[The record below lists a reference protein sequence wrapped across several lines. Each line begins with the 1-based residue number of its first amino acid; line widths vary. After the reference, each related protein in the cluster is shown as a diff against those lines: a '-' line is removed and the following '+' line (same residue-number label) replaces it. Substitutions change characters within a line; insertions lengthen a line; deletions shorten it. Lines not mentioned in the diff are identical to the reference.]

1 MRARR
6 YGALVVVGCL
16 GATLLA
22 AACAGRESPPTVPS
36 PAPVR
41 LPALG
46 YAHRLHA
53 DEYML
58 CDEGP
63 EGRLRC
69 YGLTPLQTDEEGWVT
84 FADGFSSVSMGA
96 AQVCGLR
103 AGRVV
108 CWGDNAVT
116 PSDDT
121 HLALCTAASFH
132 DEDRVREVAVS
143 GAMGCIVTDSR
154 TVRCWGDESESTS
167 PTTAVGLVEGAHGL
181 SVSLWQGCA
190 LTSDGVRCWG
200 SSIMD
205 DEIATL
211 EHSYRVDVPDPA
223 QVVVGSDSACA
234 RSSDG
239 RVFCWGHD
247 YNGSLGRGA
256 VTTYARLG
264 VERVDGI
271 QAVDL
276 VGSERTVCAR
286 GEDGRTYCW
295 GDNARGQLGLGH
307 TRRVDTPT
315 HVPALDGALDVA
327 PGLDFICARFAQDG
341 IRCAGDLAPLQFE
354 AVPEEH
360 GPAALRGVTAT
371 AVFTSEQTTCIRA
384 ATGLRCFG
392 GAQTDSRGYEEAVAG
407 WDPGVLDPDEIAD
420 LYIYLDEPCVRWRD
434 GRLACRRDDARFE
447 RTGTLA
453 LTADSAVVCFVDSTR
468 HVHCAHRYDTDAPV
482 PVAGLEDAALIAMDA
497 GRVCAVS
504 TRGALACAHMR
515 AGRGE
520 PADTLRAGFTDIRAL
535 ALAGNQT
542 CVVRQ
547 GGELVCWEG
556 VARYEGTINGIST
569 VAHGVDQM
577 CVLQEGRVRCIEF
590 VDGRMSLG
598 PAVPGVDAVV
608 QLSTGLGHFC
618 ARREDG
624 EVLCWGRNRYAQLG
638 RSLPA
643 LRLDFVRIPDVE
655 VTPVRAASF
664 ECRENEDDVY

>member
-22 AACAGRESPPTVPS
+22 AACAGRESPATVPS

-41 LPALG
+41 LPALR

-53 DEYML
+53 NGYML

-69 YGLTPLQTDEEGWVT
+69 YGLTPLETDEEGWVT
-84 FADGFSSVSMGA
+84 FADGFSNVSMGA

-108 CWGDNAVT
+108 CWGDNAVD
-116 PSDDT
+116 PSDDS

-143 GAMGCIVTDSR
+143 EAMGCIVTDSQ
-154 TVRCWGDESESTS
+154 TVRCWGDESDSTQ
-167 PTTAVGLVEGAHGL
+167 PTTAVGRIEGAHGL

-190 LTSDGVRCWG
+190 LTSEGVRCWG
-200 SSIMD
+200 GSIMD
-205 DEIATL
+205 DEIAPL
-211 EHSYRVDVPDPA
+211 EDSYRVAIPDPA
-223 QVVVGSDSACA
+223 QVAVGSDSACA

-239 RVFCWGHD
+239 RVSCWGHD
-247 YNGSLGRGA
+247 VNGSLGRGPVA
-256 VTTYARLG
+256 SSERLG
-264 VERVDGI
+264 VQPVEGLR
-271 QAVDL
+271 AVDM
-276 VGSERTVCAR
+276 VASERTVCAR
-286 GEDGRTYCW
+286 SDDGQTYCW

-327 PGLDFICARFAQDG
+327 PASDFICARFAEGG
-341 IRCAGDLAPLQFE
+341 IRCAGDLASLQFQV
-354 AVPEEH
+354 APEEH
-360 GPAALRGVTAT
+360 GPAALRGVTTT
-371 AVFTSEQTTCIRA
+371 AVFASEQTTCVRT

-392 GAQTDSRGYEEAVAG
+392 GAERGDRGYEEAVAG
-407 WDPGVLDPDEIAD
+407 WDPGLDDPGNIAD
-420 LYIYLDEPCVRWRD
+420 LDILGDDPCVRWRD
-434 GRLACRRDDARFE
+434 GRLACGRPDARVE

-453 LTADSAVVCFVDSTR
+453 LAAYSAVACFVDSTR
-468 HVHCAHRYDTDAPV
+468 RVHCWHRYGTDAPA
-482 PVAGLEDAALIAMDA
+482 PVAGLEDAAFIATES

-504 TRGALACAHMR
+504 GRTGLTCAR
-515 AGRGE
+515 LGAGRGQ
-520 PADTLRAGFTDIRAL
+520 PADALRASFTDIRAL

-624 EVLCWGRNRYAQLG
+624 EVLCWGRNRYA
-638 RSLPA
+638 
-643 LRLDFVRIPDVE
+643 
-655 VTPVRAASF
+655 
-664 ECRENEDDVY
+664 